1 VINIMQQY
9 EEIAMVNPR
18 LAVALLR
25 SNPQL
30 PQVYSLQVTFSS
42 GATDVPVSA
51 QIDSP
56 VTEDFW
62 VYKVEY
68 QVQQPKAYIGNL
80 FRAQQ
85 VYYNA
90 QNPDIAASF
99 TISGGVGLPWLFS
112 SSALPIE
119 GLATPMTGTGGEGRY
134 GCCSNFVMFF
144 PQTLRGTFWLTRE
157 YQNTNVDP
165 DQAGEI
171 PTILT
176 VTLTGQTLGCK
187 NYGGLSIKQA
197 QEILRSEYDV
207 QTPAIQGA

>member
-1 VINIMQQY
+1 
-9 EEIAMVNPR
+9 
-18 LAVALLR
+18 
-25 SNPQL
+25 
-30 PQVYSLQVTFSS
+30 
-42 GATDVPVSA
+42 
-51 QIDSP
+51 
-56 VTEDFW
+56 
-62 VYKVEY
+62 
-68 QVQQPKAYIGNL
+68 
-80 FRAQQ
+80 
-85 VYYNA
+85 
-90 QNPDIAASF
+90 
-99 TISGGVGLPWLFS
+99 
-112 SSALPIE
+112 
-119 GLATPMTGTGGEGRY
+119 
-134 GCCSNFVMFF
+134 VMFF